1 MKKMI
6 ALLLCVALCVTVL
19 CACKKEEPVDPKT
32 LIPQHTVPAEGAN
45 GEYKVSGD
53 WELNENITCLEFTER
68 CTVAIIMEDGSLAWA
83 SDISMHYVDDA
94 KNPRY
99 ELVLD
104 SLSENGT
111 LFCTV
116 TKDSTKW
123 KEGIQGRYLCF
134 GAEETVSWGFY
145 SWLTANAK
153 PIEF

>member
-45 GEYKVSGD
+45 SESKVSER
-53 WELNENITCLEFTER
+53 WELNESLTCLEFTER
-68 CTVAIIMEDGSLAWA
+68 CTVAIIMEDGSSKWA
-83 SDISMHYVDDA
+83 SDISMYYVDDA

-116 TKDSTKW
+116 TKDGIQW
-123 KEGIQGRYLCF
+123 KEGAKRYLYF
-134 GAEETVSWGFY
+134 GAEQTVSWGFY

-153 PIEF
+153 QVEV